1 VTSLAQSE
9 SAALDRRIVVVT
21 PTSRDSEITRRLL
34 RDANIAIETCAS
46 LDGLLDELARGA
58 AAILIPEELVTTD
71 PARRLVTLIQNQP
84 AWSDLPVLV
93 LARSGADSALVGD
106 AVRTLGNV
114 TLLERPL
121 RAGTLLSAV
130 RTALRARERQL
141 QIRGHLAERARA
153 EASLRQAD
161 QRKDEFLATLGH
173 ELRNPLAPL
182 LTGLQLLKATGTD
195 GPHVEKVMAVMER
208 QVDHLVRLVDDLL
221 EVSRITRGLVEIHR
235 EEIDLNALVL
245 SAIETTRPLLDAAAH
260 ELRVSVPTESL
271 TVVGD
276 PVRLMQVFANLL
288 TNAAKYTNAG
298 GKIWVTV
305 TYEGER
311 AFVSV
316 RDNGIGIPASH
327 LGLVFEMFMQ
337 VDRSSRRAQGG
348 LGIGLTLVRSLVAMH
363 GGRIEAR
370 SAGIGNGSEFV
381 VELPVRPFPVGAT
394 KSTAPLPRFPSRR
407 ILVVD
412 DNEDAADTLG
422 ALLSSLG
429 ATTMVVNSGAE
440 ALAEFPRFCPDVMLL
455 DIGMPEMDGYQVARE
470 IRALER
476 HREVL
481 LIALTG
487 WGQDQDHYRSRAA
500 GFDHHL
506 VKPPDIERLRELIS
520 GAPRTNDHIEDRPFD
535 VRRRA
540 RER

>member
-1 VTSLAQSE
+1 MTSLAQSE

-394 KSTAPLPRFPSRR
+394 KSTAGPTTRKGRDESVLVRWSAVVPHNSARSRGEC
-407 ILVVD
+407 L
-412 DNEDAADTLG
+412 LG
-422 ALLSSLG
+422 SCETMASASIWTLSSGVIL
-429 ATTMVVNSGAE
+429 
-440 ALAEFPRFCPDVMLL
+440 
-455 DIGMPEMDGYQVARE
+455 
-470 IRALER
+470 R
-476 HREVL
+476 H
-481 LIALTG
+481 
-487 WGQDQDHYRSRAA
+487 S
-500 GFDHHL
+500 
-506 VKPPDIERLRELIS
+506 K
-520 GAPRTNDHIEDRPFD
+520 
-535 VRRRA
+535 
-540 RER
+540 